1 MNSLVGKPFEVKT
14 VMNASVANVI
24 VSVLL
29 GKRFDYRDT
38 QFLRLLTL
46 IGENVK
52 LVGGPRIAVTIS
64 SHSIL
69 LLLRYTSLFKRP

>member
-1 MNSLVGKPFEVKT
+1 MDSLVGKPFEVTT

-29 GKRFDYRDT
+29 GKRFDYQDT

-52 LVGGPRIAVTIS
+52 LVGSPRIAVTVS
-64 SHSIL
+64 
-69 LLLRYTSLFKRP
+69 SLFNFTSSKVH